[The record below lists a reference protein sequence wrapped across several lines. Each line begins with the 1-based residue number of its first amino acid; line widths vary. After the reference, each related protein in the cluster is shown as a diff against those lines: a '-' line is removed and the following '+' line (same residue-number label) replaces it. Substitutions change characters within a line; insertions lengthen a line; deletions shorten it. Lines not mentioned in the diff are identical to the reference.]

1 MCVKKVTIVVY
12 KSETLTRAMEAPKS
26 APRERS
32 ISQRFVASFC
42 NYLLKTI
49 AKVCF
54 FFDTTK

>member
-32 ISQRFVASFC
+32 ISQRFVASF
-42 NYLLKTI
+42 LLHLVENDCKGM
-49 AKVCF
+49 F
-54 FFDTTK
+54 FF

>member
-54 FFDTTK
+54 FF